1 MTWWNLAIVLFL
13 MIDIIGAIPL
23 VFNLVEGFEP
33 RKQLKIVLRELLLG
47 LGLMVGFCFGGHA
60 ILEHLGLGLHS
71 IQISGGV
78 ILFLLALQ
86 MLFKKGEI

>member
-1 MTWWNLAIVLFL
+1 MEILNLAIVLFL

-23 VFNLVEGFEP
+23 VFGLVDGFP
-33 RKQLKIVLRELLLG
+33 AKKQLKIVARELVLG
-47 LGLMVGFCFGGHA
+47 LGIMVTFCLFGHS
-60 ILEHLGLGLHS
+60 IFEHLGLQLHS

-86 MLFKKGEI
+86 MLFKKEEK